1 MVAAS
6 DQRLELVHRFFS
18 GTGHTYN
25 AMVRYAT
32 FGIDSDHSTK
42 KCGTRKFYVVLGNRD
57 LEKTV

>member
-32 FGIDSDHSTK
+32 FGIDSDHSTQK
-42 KCGTRKFYVVLGNRD
+42 SATR
-57 LEKTV
+57 